1 MTQIIKEIDNIISQE
16 HSVIVP
22 TMGSL
27 HDGHKSLIEIAKK
40 QIIK

>member
-1 MTQIIKEIDNIISQE
+1 MTLIIKEIDNIISQE